1 MKRYVVLDTNV
12 LVSAMLKRNSVPGTI
27 LEFALI
33 GKIEP
38 VLNYKIVEEY
48 RDVLMRE
55 KFCLTERIVED
66 LISALEER
74 GEYINH
80 PDKTDEV
87 FSDAKDVVFYEVTME
102 KRKKKEAYLVTG
114 NLKHFPE
121 KSYVVSPHEMLEI
134 VLSDEE

>member
-27 LEFALI
+27 LE
-33 GKIEP
+33 
-38 VLNYKIVEEY
+38 LNYKIVEEY
-48 RDVLMRE
+48 REVLMRE

-102 KRKKKEAYLVTG
+102 KRKKKDAYLVTG

-121 KSYVVSPHEMLEI
+121 KSFVVSPHEMLEI